1 MTLPSFPLR
10 GVTASVAIPTT
21 GCVTAES
28 MASTVDGSVAAA
40 SAVALVAASAT
51 GPFHPAPS
59 RAASRPKFALQAF
72 RTGCVEFNGSENQE
86 GANRLNVRK
95 PVARLVS

>member
-1 MTLPSFPLR
+1 MVMRDCVVAWSSDQVPERHLAMYA
-10 GVTASVAIPTT
+10 GGKDASLSGEHTPR
-21 GCVTAES
+21 CVCGN
-28 MASTVDGSVAAA
+28 VIGH
-40 SAVALVAASAT
+40 

-86 GANRLNVRK
+86 GANKLNVRK